1 MISPSPLLG
10 ADARSDREIAR
21 DAIAKLKL
29 ELPDSDEALKV
40 VTVENGWG
48 DARRSSSSSIISTS
62 APGPRPAGPRD
73 VVGVVDLNDLEPQA
87 NSSSRPS
94 RDSALCIRYS
104 G

>member
-48 DARRSSSSSIISTS
+48 MLEGRARAALSARARRGRGPPAQGMSWESSI
-62 APGPRPAGPRD
+62 
-73 VVGVVDLNDLEPQA
+73 
-87 NSSSRPS
+87 
-94 RDSALCIRYS
+94 
-104 G
+104 